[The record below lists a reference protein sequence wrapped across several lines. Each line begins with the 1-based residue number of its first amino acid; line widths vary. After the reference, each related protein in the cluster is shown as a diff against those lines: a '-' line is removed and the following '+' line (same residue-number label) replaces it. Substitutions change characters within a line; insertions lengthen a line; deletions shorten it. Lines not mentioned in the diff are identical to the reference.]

1 MRPFKP
7 TLFIAAVTLPLAAC
21 QTMAMRPE
29 AGTPEYAAFMTSRGY
44 DCGLRVERG
53 RLISVHRGQERAA
66 YVSAGQRY
74 SVQAYNKPQA
84 CGAHERAEVAAE
96 LRRLARR

>member
-1 MRPFKP
+1 MCSIRSA
-7 TLFIAAVTLPLAAC
+7 LFIAAATLPLAAC
-21 QTMAMRPE
+21 QSMVMRPE
-29 AGTPEYAAFMTSRGY
+29 VGIPEYAAYLTSRGY

-53 RLISVHRGQERAA
+53 RLVALHRGQERTA

-74 SVQAYNKPQA
+74 SVQAYNRPQA

-96 LRRLARR
+96 LRRLAQR